1 MLRPS
6 ADHRLEPVFHRTSS
20 HKPRPAIASPSIRA
34 PVRALARLHAVQVL
48 DTSSVSS
55 KLKPL
60 ASGQHYPSP
69 PGSLTAW
76 ETHVSLMSHV
86 HGFNSG
92 GQVSLRFELL
102 VPQVRLLRA

>member
-1 MLRPS
+1 M
-6 ADHRLEPVFHRTSS
+6 
-20 HKPRPAIASPSIRA
+20 
-34 PVRALARLHAVQVL
+34 
-48 DTSSVSS
+48 SS
-55 KLKPL
+55 KQKPL

-69 PGSLTAW
+69 PGGLTAW

-102 VPQVRLLRA
+102 LPQVGLTGP